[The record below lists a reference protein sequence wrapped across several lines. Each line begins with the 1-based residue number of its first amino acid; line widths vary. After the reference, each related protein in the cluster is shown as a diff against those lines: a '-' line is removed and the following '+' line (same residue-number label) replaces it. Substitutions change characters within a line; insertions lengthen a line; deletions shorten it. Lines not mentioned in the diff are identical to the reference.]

1 MKFFSTS
8 LLLFLVGWIHQP
20 VIFAQTQAQDILVC
34 NTENLIPLGTQ
45 FDVQIFQGKESLHVT
60 GPAGG
65 SEVRFVKISDLNF
78 GNGTIELEL
87 AGMPGPG
94 ANATARGFI
103 GLAFRINEDN
113 SAFEC
118 IYLRPT
124 NGRSEDQLRRNHS
137 VQYISYPDY
146 SWQKLRAETPG
157 LYESY
162 ADMVPGEWIQLRV
175 EVKQERAWLY
185 LHGDEQPVLIIN
197 DLKLG
202 PGSRGGIG
210 LWIGPGTDGYF
221 TGLKVRKDD

>member
-1 MKFFSTS
+1 
-8 LLLFLVGWIHQP
+8 L
-20 VIFAQTQAQDILVC
+20 
-34 NTENLIPLGTQ
+34 
-45 FDVQIFQGKESLHVT
+45 FQGKESLHVT

-65 SEVRFVKISDLNF
+65 SDVRFVKIKDLDF
-78 GNGTIELEL
+78 GNGTIELEV
-87 AGMPGPG
+87 AGIPGPG

-103 GLAFRINEDN
+103 GLAFRINDDN

-146 SWQKLRAETPG
+146 PWQKLRAETPG
-157 LYESY
+157 MYESY

-202 PGSRGGIG
+202 PGTRGGIG

-221 TGLKVRKDD
+221 TGLKVRRDD

>member
-1 MKFFSTS
+1 MKNFSTS

-20 VIFAQTQAQDILVC
+20 VINAQTQALDIIIC
-34 NTENLIPLGTQ
+34 NTENLIPLATQ
-45 FDVQIFQGKESLHVT
+45 FDVQLFQGKESLHVT

-65 SEVRFVKISDLNF
+65 SDVRFVKIKDLDF
-78 GNGTIELEL
+78 GNGTIELEV
-87 AGMPGPG
+87 AGIPGPG

-103 GLAFRINEDN
+103 GLAFRINDDN

-124 NGRSEDQLRRNHS
+124 NGRAEDQLRRNHS

-146 SWQKLRAETPG
+146 PWQKLRAETPG
-157 LYESY
+157 MYESY
-162 ADMVPGEWIQLRV
+162 ADMVPGEWIRLRI

-185 LHGDEQPVLIIN
+185 LHGYEQPVLIIN

>member
-1 MKFFSTS
+1 MKYFFTS
-8 LLLFLVGWIHQP
+8 LLLFLGGWFNLSG
-20 VIFAQTQAQDILVC
+20 IFAQTQAEHILLS
-34 NTENLIPLGTQ
+34 NTENLIPFGTQ
-45 FDVQIFQGKESLHVT
+45 FDVQMFQGKESIHVT

-65 SEVRFVKISDLNF
+65 SDVRFVKIRDLDF
-78 GNGTIELEL
+78 GNGTIELEV
-87 AGMPGPG
+87 AGIPGPG

-103 GLAFRINEDN
+103 GLAFRINDDN

-124 NGRSEDQLRRNHS
+124 NGRAEDQLRRNHS

-146 SWQKLRAETPG
+146 PWQKLRSETPG

-162 ADMVPGEWIQLRV
+162 ADMVPGEWIQLRI

-202 PGSRGGIG
+202 HESRGGIG